1 MYRLKTWF
9 ALILL
14 VVGGLLA
21 EPPAPPSAASDG
33 EVLVLATA
41 SNRGE
46 VDPCG

>member
-1 MYRLKTWF
+1 MRRLKAWF

-14 VVGGLLA
+14 VLGGLIAGL
-21 EPPAPPSAASDG
+21 PAPPSAAPDG
-33 EVLVLATA
+33 EVFVLATA